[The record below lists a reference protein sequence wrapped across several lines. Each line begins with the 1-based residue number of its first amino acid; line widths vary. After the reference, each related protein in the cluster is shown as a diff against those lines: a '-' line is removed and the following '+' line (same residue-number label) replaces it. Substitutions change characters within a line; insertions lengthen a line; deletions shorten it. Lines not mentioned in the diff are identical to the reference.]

1 MQELNTWTNLKAF
14 VDSYNI
20 VNILDLEN
28 RLISDCDISI
38 QNQLAKSQHL
48 YNRTINYVQSRRADY
63 IQKTY
68 FQKEGT
74 HQ

>member
-38 QNQLAKSQHL
+38 QNQLAKSPHL

-68 FQKEGT
+68 F
-74 HQ
+74 

>member
-68 FQKEGT
+68 F
-74 HQ
+74 